1 MRELAL
7 SYGVVPVFIEKKKS
21 VDEFIR
27 VSLRD
32 LLSKHDLDD
41 NDIIVVLAGNFSRA
55 GGFSFIEVGTVEYL
69 KERVRISE
77 SDLMA

>member
-7 SYGVVPVFIEKKKS
+7 SYGVVPVYIEKKKS

-55 GGFSFIEVGTVEYL
+55 SGFSFIEVGTVEYL

-77 SDLMA
+77 RDLMA